1 MKENNVILSIV
12 QAVRGLKQRYD
23 SWGILNWC
31 NKNPIILC
39 AFDHW
44 PFGKNNKMCHGGL
57 SVKNITHRKFLEVTA
72 VQGIVKMLGDVFPG
86 GQPVVSLLLPGV
98 VMVPPWWGGKRPPN
112 LKYVK
117 SEYKYSR
124 WREKYSFLLL
134 SRRTEGFPRLLGR
147 RRSVETGLAT
157 AEPSCHEKL
166 ETSKHVSDPAHS
178 LIFRSQIEN

>member
-12 QAVRGLKQRYD
+12 QSVRGLKQQYD

-39 AFDHW
+39 AFDHCW

-57 SVKNITHRKFLEVTA
+57 SVINITHRKFLEVTA

-86 GQPVVSLLLPGV
+86 GQPVVSLLFPGV

-117 SEYKYSR
+117 NEYTSIHDDAKSIHFYCFLDGQRDSPDWAGGGQ
-124 WREKYSFLLL
+124 WRLAWRQRAKL
-134 SRRTEGFPRLLGR
+134 SW
-147 RRSVETGLAT
+147 ET
-157 AEPSCHEKL
+157 
-166 ETSKHVSDPAHS
+166 
-178 LIFRSQIEN
+178 RN